1 MEIPGYDLM
10 NYGGMME
17 NRIQRLENREA
28 NLVARG
34 NRAVDEGRERRA
46 DRLLGRA
53 ARVENRLI
61 KAKESASK
69 KNMMDV
75 GSVEWAPNPLF
86 HNSMGG
92 MMYGDYTFPMMDDGG
107 EMALGQIA
115 AVTDKMSKLQQF
127 LNPNSKVEPWI
138 ASKLAVMDDSAG
150 AVYDYMMYNP
160 EAQESEEPEME
171 EMRNGGIPNRY
182 KNMGFNK
189 VGVKK
194 QSNRSGKKWMVLAK
208 KDDKY
213 KVVHGGY
220 KGMKDFTQ
228 HRNENRRDRFW
239 NRMGGR
245 NSAKATD
252 PFSPLYWHKR
262 FGTWAEGG
270 EPQNEGFQA
279 LPQEVQAKIMAN
291 MMYGGDMYAMGG
303 MPCYKCGGQM
313 KYKKGGTPFI
323 AMAYFEDGGIKI
335 DPAKKG
341 TFKAQATRMGM
352 GVQEAAE
359 AILNAPEGRYSPEM
373 RRKANFARNFAKK
386 FGGMMEYQ
394 MGGSG
399 MGNMYMN
406 DMEFDMLQAGLPES
420 RISPDLATMREYQ
433 LNEQEAPA
441 GFVSDIPAPAK
452 RGAASGMGQMALDD
466 FAFDQA
472 IPQDENLIR
481 TEAESTSI
489 EQSGKP
495 IIGPTMGTPMVVTPG
510 SNYTSLGWYNPNAIG
525 NTRQSSP
532 EEVKSA
538 MDAATARAQ
547 GPNQFFAPKT
557 ADFVFRND
565 PRDNA
570 DRAFFTQGA
579 DGSPID
585 EDMYRLQTDP
595 KGTRKRLT
603 KELDS
608 ALFSDGKDFLKN
620 RYADYSTAGKGFKS
634 ATNALGDLVSL
645 GSWFG
650 RNSKDAQ
657 AKRDIQR
664 RTFTDNLYS
673 TMPAGVTGQRGDYDI
688 MGNFRPDETLASRTY
703 MGEAYMQMGGEIEMT
718 DDQIRQLVALGAE
731 IEILD

>member
-1 MEIPGYDLM
+1 MANKPTNPQLYSRVKAQAKKKFDRWPSAYGSAWLVKEYKRRGGGYRKAQDGMEIPGYDLM
-10 NYGGMME
+10 
-17 NRIQRLENREA
+17 A
-28 NLVARG
+28 N
-34 NRAVDEGRERRA
+34 
-46 DRLLGRA
+46 
-53 ARVENRLI
+53 
-61 KAKESASK
+61 
-69 KNMMDV
+69 
-75 GSVEWAPNPLF
+75 
-86 HNSMGG
+86 GG
-92 MMYGDYTFPMMDDGG
+92 MMYGDYYFPMMDEGG

-127 LNPNSKVEPWI
+127 LNPNSDVEPWV

-150 AVYDYMMYNP
+150 AIYDYMMYNP
-160 EAQESEEPEME
+160 EAQESEEGESEEPEME

-194 QSNRSGKKWMVLAK
+194 QSNRPGKKWMVLAK

-303 MPCYKCGGQM
+303 MPCYECGGQM

-452 RGAASGMGQMALDD
+452 RGAGSGMGQMALDD
-466 FAFDQA
+466 FAFNQA
-472 IPQDENLIR
+472 MAEPQAPEATEPELDFSAFENMGPQMEVSDDEKVEFIPGRSKN
-481 TEAESTSI
+481 
-489 EQSGKP
+489 
-495 IIGPTMGTPMVVTPG
+495 M
-510 SNYTSLGWYNPNAIG
+510 Y
-525 NTRQSSP
+525 
-532 EEVKSA
+532 
-538 MDAATARAQ
+538 ATK
-547 GPNQFFAPKT
+547 N
-557 ADFVFRND
+557 FV
-565 PRDNA
+565 A
-570 DRAFFTQGA
+570 GLK
-579 DGSPID
+579 G
-585 EDMYRLQTDP
+585 P
-595 KGTRKRLT
+595 KGGFNPFIAGNIGDQSFRV
-603 KELDS
+603 E
-608 ALFSDGKDFLKN
+608 ASDFMTPAKI
-620 RYADYSTAGKGFKS
+620 AAG
-634 ATNALGDLVSL
+634 AVDVA
-645 GSWFG
+645 SWFG
-650 RNSKDAQ
+650 RGSKDAQ
-657 AKRDIQR
+657 ARRDIQR

-718 DDQIRQLVALGAE
+718 EDQIRQLVALGAE

>member
-1 MEIPGYDLM
+1 MANKPTNPQLYSRVKAEAKKKFDRWPSAYGSAWLVKEYKRRGGGYRTAKDGMEIPGYDLM
-10 NYGGMME
+10 
-17 NRIQRLENREA
+17 A
-28 NLVARG
+28 N
-34 NRAVDEGRERRA
+34 
-46 DRLLGRA
+46 
-53 ARVENRLI
+53 
-61 KAKESASK
+61 
-69 KNMMDV
+69 
-75 GSVEWAPNPLF
+75 
-86 HNSMGG
+86 GG
-92 MMYGDYTFPMMDDGG
+92 MMYGDYYFPMMDEGG

-127 LNPNSKVEPWI
+127 LNPNSEVEPWI
-138 ASKLAVMDDSAG
+138 ASKLAVMDHSAD
-150 AVYDYMMYNP
+150 AIYDYMMYNP
-160 EAQESEEPEME
+160 EAQESEEGESEEPEME
-171 EMRNGGIPNRY
+171 EMRNGGIPPRY

-189 VGVKK
+189 VGAKK
-194 QSNRSGKKWMVLAK
+194 QSTRPGKKWMVLAK
-208 KDDKY
+208 KGDKY

-303 MPCYKCGGQM
+303 MPCYECGGQM

-441 GFVSDIPAPAK
+441 GFVSDIPAPAR

-466 FAFDQA
+466 FTFNQAMAEPEAPEATEPELDFSAFEDMGPQMEVSDNEKVEF
-472 IPQDENLIR
+472 IPGRSKN
-481 TEAESTSI
+481 
-489 EQSGKP
+489 
-495 IIGPTMGTPMVVTPG
+495 M
-510 SNYTSLGWYNPNAIG
+510 Y
-525 NTRQSSP
+525 
-532 EEVKSA
+532 
-538 MDAATARAQ
+538 AT
-547 GPNQFFAPKT
+547 K
-557 ADFVFRND
+557 DFVAGLR
-565 PRDNA
+565 
-570 DRAFFTQGA
+570 G
-579 DGSPID
+579 
-585 EDMYRLQTDP
+585 P
-595 KGTRKRLT
+595 KGGFNPFIAGNIG
-603 KELDS
+603 DQS
-608 ALFSDGKDFLKN
+608 FMVQASDFMTPAKIAAGV
-620 RYADYSTAGKGFKS
+620 ADVA
-634 ATNALGDLVSL
+634 
-645 GSWFG
+645 SWFG
-650 RNSKDAQ
+650 RGSKDAQ
-657 AKRDIQR
+657 ARRDIQR

-718 DDQIRQLVALGAE
+718 EDQIRQLVALGAE

>member
-1 MEIPGYDLM
+1 MANKPTNPQLYSRVKAQAKKKFDRWPSAYGSAWLVEEYKRRGGGYRTAKDGMEIPGYDLM
-10 NYGGMME
+10 
-17 NRIQRLENREA
+17 A
-28 NLVARG
+28 N
-34 NRAVDEGRERRA
+34 
-46 DRLLGRA
+46 
-53 ARVENRLI
+53 
-61 KAKESASK
+61 
-69 KNMMDV
+69 
-75 GSVEWAPNPLF
+75 
-86 HNSMGG
+86 GG
-92 MMYGDYTFPMMDDGG
+92 MMYGDYYFPMMDEGG

-127 LNPNSKVEPWI
+127 LNPNSDVEPWV

-150 AVYDYMMYNP
+150 AIYDYMMYNP
-160 EAQESEEPEME
+160 EAQESEEGEPEME

-194 QSNRSGKKWMVLAK
+194 QSNRPGKKWMVLAK

-303 MPCYKCGGQM
+303 MPCYECGGQM

-352 GVQEAAE
+352 SVQEAAE

-373 RRKANFARNFAKK
+373 RRKANFARNFAKEY
-386 FGGMMEYQ
+386 GGMMEYQ
-394 MGGSG
+394 TGGSG

-452 RGAASGMGQMALDD
+452 RGAASGMGQMALDN
-466 FAFDQA
+466 FAFNQA
-472 IPQDENLIR
+472 MAEPEAPEATEPELDFSAFEDMGPQMEVSDDEKVEFIPGRSKN
-481 TEAESTSI
+481 
-489 EQSGKP
+489 
-495 IIGPTMGTPMVVTPG
+495 M
-510 SNYTSLGWYNPNAIG
+510 Y
-525 NTRQSSP
+525 
-532 EEVKSA
+532 
-538 MDAATARAQ
+538 AT
-547 GPNQFFAPKT
+547 K
-557 ADFVFRND
+557 DFVAGLR
-565 PRDNA
+565 
-570 DRAFFTQGA
+570 G
-579 DGSPID
+579 
-585 EDMYRLQTDP
+585 P
-595 KGTRKRLT
+595 KGGFNPFIAGNIGDQSFRVQT
-603 KELDS
+603 
-608 ALFSDGKDFLKN
+608 SDIPKLAMKAAKN

-650 RNSKDAQ
+650 KGAKDAQ
-657 AKRDIQR
+657 ARRDAQR

-673 TMPAGVTGQRGDYDI
+673 TMPAGITGQRGDYDI
-688 MGNFRPDETLASRTY
+688 MGNFRPDETLTSRTY
-703 MGEAYMQMGGEIEMT
+703 MSEAYMQMGGEIEMT

>member
-1 MEIPGYDLM
+1 MANKPTNPQLYSRVKAEAKKKFDRWPSAYGSAWLVKEYKRRGGGYRTAKDGMEIPGYDLM
-10 NYGGMME
+10 
-17 NRIQRLENREA
+17 A
-28 NLVARG
+28 N
-34 NRAVDEGRERRA
+34 
-46 DRLLGRA
+46 
-53 ARVENRLI
+53 
-61 KAKESASK
+61 
-69 KNMMDV
+69 
-75 GSVEWAPNPLF
+75 
-86 HNSMGG
+86 GG
-92 MMYGDYTFPMMDDGG
+92 MMYGDYYFPMMDEGG

-127 LNPNSKVEPWI
+127 LNPNSEVEPWI
-138 ASKLAVMDDSAG
+138 ASKLAVMDHSAD
-150 AVYDYMMYNP
+150 AIYDYMMYNP
-160 EAQESEEPEME
+160 EAQESEEGESEEPEME
-171 EMRNGGIPNRY
+171 EMRNGGIPPRY

-189 VGVKK
+189 VGAKK
-194 QSNRSGKKWMVLAK
+194 QSTRPGKKWMVLAK
-208 KDDKY
+208 KGDKY

-303 MPCYKCGGQM
+303 MPCYECGGQM

-406 DMEFDMLQAGLPES
+406 DVEFDMLQAGLPES

-441 GFVSDIPAPAK
+441 GFVSDIPAPAR

-466 FAFDQA
+466 FTFNQAMAEPEAPEATEPELDFSAFEDMGPQMEVSDNEKVEF
-472 IPQDENLIR
+472 IPGRSKN
-481 TEAESTSI
+481 
-489 EQSGKP
+489 
-495 IIGPTMGTPMVVTPG
+495 M
-510 SNYTSLGWYNPNAIG
+510 Y
-525 NTRQSSP
+525 
-532 EEVKSA
+532 
-538 MDAATARAQ
+538 AT
-547 GPNQFFAPKT
+547 K
-557 ADFVFRND
+557 DFVAGLR
-565 PRDNA
+565 
-570 DRAFFTQGA
+570 G
-579 DGSPID
+579 
-585 EDMYRLQTDP
+585 P
-595 KGTRKRLT
+595 KGGFNPFIAGNIG
-603 KELDS
+603 DQS
-608 ALFSDGKDFLKN
+608 FMVQASDFMTPAKIAAGV
-620 RYADYSTAGKGFKS
+620 ADVA
-634 ATNALGDLVSL
+634 
-645 GSWFG
+645 SWFG
-650 RNSKDAQ
+650 RGSKDAQ
-657 AKRDIQR
+657 ARRDIQR

-718 DDQIRQLVALGAE
+718 EDQIRQLVALGAE

>member
-1 MEIPGYDLM
+1 MANKPTNPQLYSRVKAEAKKKFDRWPSAYGSAWLVKEYKRRGGGYRTAKDGMEIPGYDLM
-10 NYGGMME
+10 
-17 NRIQRLENREA
+17 A
-28 NLVARG
+28 N
-34 NRAVDEGRERRA
+34 
-46 DRLLGRA
+46 
-53 ARVENRLI
+53 
-61 KAKESASK
+61 
-69 KNMMDV
+69 
-75 GSVEWAPNPLF
+75 
-86 HNSMGG
+86 GG
-92 MMYGDYTFPMMDDGG
+92 MMYGDYYFPMMDEGG

-127 LNPNSKVEPWI
+127 LNPNSEVEPWI
-138 ASKLAVMDDSAG
+138 ASKLAVMDHSAD
-150 AVYDYMMYNP
+150 AIYDYMMYNP
-160 EAQESEEPEME
+160 EAQESEEGESEEPEME
-171 EMRNGGIPNRY
+171 EMRNGGIPPRY

-189 VGVKK
+189 VGAKK
-194 QSNRSGKKWMVLAK
+194 QSTRPGKKWMVLAK
-208 KDDKY
+208 KGDKY

-303 MPCYKCGGQM
+303 MPCYECGGQM

-441 GFVSDIPAPAK
+441 GFVSDIPAPAR

-466 FAFDQA
+466 FTFNQAMAEPEAPEATEPELDFSAFEDMGPQMEVSDNEKVEF
-472 IPQDENLIR
+472 IPGRSKN
-481 TEAESTSI
+481 
-489 EQSGKP
+489 
-495 IIGPTMGTPMVVTPG
+495 M
-510 SNYTSLGWYNPNAIG
+510 Y
-525 NTRQSSP
+525 
-532 EEVKSA
+532 
-538 MDAATARAQ
+538 AT
-547 GPNQFFAPKT
+547 K
-557 ADFVFRND
+557 DFVAGLR
-565 PRDNA
+565 
-570 DRAFFTQGA
+570 G
-579 DGSPID
+579 
-585 EDMYRLQTDP
+585 P
-595 KGTRKRLT
+595 KGGFNPFIAGNIGDQSFRVQT
-603 KELDS
+603 
-608 ALFSDGKDFLKN
+608 SDIPKLAMKAAKN

-650 RNSKDAQ
+650 KGAKDAQ
-657 AKRDIQR
+657 ARRDIQR

-718 DDQIRQLVALGAE
+718 EDQIRQLVALGAE

>member
-1 MEIPGYDLM
+1 MANKPTNPQLYSRVKAEAKKKFDRWPSAYGSAWLVKEYKRRGGGYRTAKDGMEIPGYDLM
-10 NYGGMME
+10 
-17 NRIQRLENREA
+17 A
-28 NLVARG
+28 N
-34 NRAVDEGRERRA
+34 
-46 DRLLGRA
+46 
-53 ARVENRLI
+53 
-61 KAKESASK
+61 
-69 KNMMDV
+69 
-75 GSVEWAPNPLF
+75 
-86 HNSMGG
+86 GG
-92 MMYGDYTFPMMDDGG
+92 MMYGDYYFPMMDEGG

-127 LNPNSKVEPWI
+127 LNPNSDVEPWI
-138 ASKLAVMDDSAG
+138 ASKLAVMDHSAD
-150 AVYDYMMYNP
+150 AIYDYMMYNP
-160 EAQESEEPEME
+160 EAQEQPEME

-208 KDDKY
+208 KGDKY

-303 MPCYKCGGQM
+303 MPCYECGGQM

-359 AILNAPEGRYSPEM
+359 AILNAPEGKYSPEM
-373 RRKANFARNFAKK
+373 RRKANFARNFAKEY
-386 FGGMMEYQ
+386 GGMMEYQ

-441 GFVSDIPAPAK
+441 GFVSDIPAPAR
-452 RGAASGMGQMALDD
+452 RGAGSGMGQMALDN
-466 FAFDQA
+466 FAFNQA
-472 IPQDENLIR
+472 MVEPQAPEATEPELDFSAFEDMGPQMEVSDNEKVEFIPGRSKN
-481 TEAESTSI
+481 
-489 EQSGKP
+489 
-495 IIGPTMGTPMVVTPG
+495 M
-510 SNYTSLGWYNPNAIG
+510 Y
-525 NTRQSSP
+525 
-532 EEVKSA
+532 
-538 MDAATARAQ
+538 AT
-547 GPNQFFAPKT
+547 K
-557 ADFVFRND
+557 DFVAGLR
-565 PRDNA
+565 
-570 DRAFFTQGA
+570 G
-579 DGSPID
+579 
-585 EDMYRLQTDP
+585 P
-595 KGTRKRLT
+595 KGGFNPFIAGNIGDQSFRVQ
-603 KELDS
+603 
-608 ALFSDGKDFLKN
+608 ASDFMTPAKIAAGV
-620 RYADYSTAGKGFKS
+620 ADVA
-634 ATNALGDLVSL
+634 
-645 GSWFG
+645 SWFG
-650 RNSKDAQ
+650 RGSKDAQ
-657 AKRDIQR
+657 ARRDIQR

-718 DDQIRQLVALGAE
+718 EDQIRQLVALGAE